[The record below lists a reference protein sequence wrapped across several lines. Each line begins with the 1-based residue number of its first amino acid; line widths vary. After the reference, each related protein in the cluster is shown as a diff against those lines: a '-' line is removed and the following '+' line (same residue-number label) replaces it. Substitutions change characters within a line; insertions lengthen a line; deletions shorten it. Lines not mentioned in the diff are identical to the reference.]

1 MPASNY
7 IVPMNN
13 YTGIYGNSI
22 LPVKTGESLRTP
34 LFCDAVKA
42 GFPSPADDYIE
53 QALDFNELLVKHPA
67 ATFCLRVSG
76 NSMTGAGIHH
86 NDILVVDRA
95 LTAENNSI
103 VIASICG
110 ELTVK
115 RMIKHR
121 EKIILAPENPD
132 FNPVTVTEDM
142 DFQVWGVV
150 TNVIHKV

>member
-1 MPASNY
+1 
-7 IVPMNN
+7 MNIHKN
-13 YTGIYGNSI
+13 IGQISI
-22 LPVKTGESLRTP
+22 LSVKAEKHISTP
-34 LFCDAVKA
+34 LFCDTIKA

-53 QALDFNELLVKHPA
+53 QALDFNELLVKHPS

-110 ELTVK
+110 DLTVK
-115 RMIKHR
+115 RMIKHKG
-121 EKIILAPENPD
+121 KIILAPENTEFQPI
-132 FNPVTVTEDM
+132 TVTENM
-142 DFQVWGVV
+142 DFQIWGVV